1 MFDGKGNRSV
11 VLGEKW
17 FAKRLTR
24 GGCIGTWHGCYKA
37 GLKCLMSKVVVF
49 KTCVESPHL
58 TKS

>member
-24 GGCIGTWHGCYKA
+24 GDVSELGT
-37 GLKCLMSKVVVF
+37 VV
-49 KTCVESPHL
+49 
-58 TKS
+58 TKQA